1 MSSMSVSKVSVG
13 RRANMAVE
21 GNVPLAIDAFSR
33 ERGISLHLSKVA
45 DFPAREQKRRSP
57 WSLYPRIVSL
67 VCVLL
72 VLLYFALHDTHLG
85 RLVRRGQ
92 SDQVVVLPALG
103 DGVLE
108 VFQVNAPVAVDD
120 DECKVLLMEHSFGF
134 SYGKPFVGNYNP
146 PSCKFKRVVMNF
158 TVTSRGRQ
166 FDRLALM
173 YLNDTEVWRTSTAE
187 PTEAGIQ
194 WTYIKD
200 MTPYLSMWRQP
211 QKVIFDLGNLIDDK
225 YTGAFNTT
233 LSLTFSTASAAPPAA
248 GLILPLSA
256 RRSASNSPSVFTLPD
271 QRALTTH
278 VLPRN
283 ANRATISLSACGQ
296 AAEEFWWSNV
306 PSAAI
311 STFTNTTG
319 ELPGFSPWRE
329 VQILIDGRLA
339 GVQWPFPVIFTGG
352 VVPGLWRPIVGI
364 EAFDL
369 REYEVDV
376 SPWLGLLSDGA
387 PHEFEIKVVGISGKT
402 IAEEVGSSWLVTGKV
417 FLWLDEPGKVTTGSP
432 ISIAKDG
439 FGTGSKL
446 ATSQDPAGAN
456 VTLST
461 QISVHRELDIRS
473 TITTAGGA
481 RVVSWSQQLTYAN
494 VNDLSA
500 YGVTQFTNLSRT
512 ATDSLTSDLYDRG
525 PSAKYSLVV
534 DSEYRV
540 DPEHEGDLAI
550 NATSFCEVE
559 YRTGRG
565 SVFNSGLEPGASGRV
580 RTTQEGKVT
589 YVSKNGASSG
599 TVATKQVFVLEALA
613 KGEPVEIYN
622 RDVGAVGGVVVW
634 DRGSDGSG
642 GKGVEYT
649 GAPAVVRLE
658 ESVGSV
664 REVLG
669 RGPGSTRKV
678 LVMGGE

>member
-1 MSSMSVSKVSVG
+1 
-13 RRANMAVE
+13 MAVE
-21 GNVPLAIDAFSR
+21 GDMTLALDAFSR
-33 ERGISLHLSKVA
+33 GRGISLPSKA
-45 DFPAREQKRRSP
+45 GDFPACKQKKRSP
-57 WSLYPRIVSL
+57 WSFYLRTILSM
-67 VCVLL
+67 CLL
-72 VLLYFALHDTHLG
+72 LAFLYFAFHDAHLA
-85 RLVRRGQ
+85 RLVRRGG
-92 SDQVVVLPALG
+92 SDQLIVLPAPG
-103 DGVLE
+103 NGVLD
-108 VFQVNAPVAVDD
+108 VFQVSAPVAVGG
-120 DECKVLLMEHSFGF
+120 DECTALLMEHSFGF

-146 PSCKFKRVVMNF
+146 PSCKFNRVVMNF

-187 PTEAGIQ
+187 PTEAGIR

-200 MTPYLSMWRQP
+200 MTPYLSMWRQS

-233 LSLTFSTASAAPPAA
+233 LTLTFSTASTIPPPA

-256 RRSASNSPSVFTLPD
+256 RRSPSNSPSVFSIPE
-271 QRALTTH
+271 QRALTTL

-283 ANRATISLSACGQ
+283 ANRAIVSLSACGQ

-306 PSAAI
+306 PSAAT

-329 VQILIDGRLA
+329 VQILIDGQLA

-369 REYEVDV
+369 REYEVDI

-387 PHEFEIKVVGISGKT
+387 PHNFEIKVVGMSGKA
-402 IAEEVGSSWLVTGKV
+402 IAENVGSSWLVAGKV
-417 FLWLDEPGKVTTGSP
+417 FLWLDGSGKVTTGSP

-439 FGTGSKL
+439 FRMGSKL
-446 ATSQDPAGAN
+446 ATSQDTTGAN

-461 QISVHRELDIRS
+461 QLSVHRELDIRS
-473 TITTAGGA
+473 TITTAAGA
-481 RVVSWSQQLTYAN
+481 RVISWSQQLAYTN

-500 YGVTQFTNLSRT
+500 YGVAQFTNLSRT
-512 ATDSLTSDLYDRG
+512 ATDSLISDQSNHG

-534 DSEYRV
+534 DSGYYV
-540 DPEHEGDLAI
+540 DPEHEGDLSI
-550 NATSFCEVE
+550 NATSVCEVE

-565 SVFNSGLEPGASGRV
+565 SVFDSGLEPGASGRV
-580 RTTQEGKVT
+580 RTTQEGKAT
-589 YVSKNGASSG
+589 YFSKNGVSSG
-599 TVATKQVFVLEALA
+599 TGETKQVFVLEVLG
-613 KGEPVEIYN
+613 KGEPVEIYK

-634 DRGSDGSG
+634 DRGSDGG
-642 GKGVEYT
+642 GKGVEEA
-649 GAPAVVRLE
+649 GNPVVAKLE

>member
-1 MSSMSVSKVSVG
+1 
-13 RRANMAVE
+13 MA
-21 GNVPLAIDAFSR
+21 SR
-33 ERGISLHLSKVA
+33 L
-45 DFPAREQKRRSP
+45 
-57 WSLYPRIVSL
+57 W
-67 VCVLL
+67 VCNIGVW
-72 VLLYFALHDTHLG
+72 
-85 RLVRRGQ
+85 VRNLNRT
-92 SDQVVVLPALG
+92 
-103 DGVLE
+103 
-108 VFQVNAPVAVDD
+108 NWWI
-120 DECKVLLMEHSFGF
+120 
-134 SYGKPFVGNYNP
+134 GNYNP
-146 PSCKFKRVVMNF
+146 PSCKFNRVVMNF

-173 YLNDTEVWRTSTAE
+173 YLGDTEVWRTSTAE
-187 PTEAGIQ
+187 PTQAGIQ

-200 MTPYLSMWRQP
+200 MTPYLSMWKQP

-233 LSLTFSTASAAPPAA
+233 LTLTFSTASATPPPA

-256 RRSASNSPSVFTLPD
+256 RRSASNSPSVFSLPE
-271 QRALTTH
+271 QRALTTL

-283 ANRATISLSACGQ
+283 ANHATISLSACGQ

-306 PSAAI
+306 PSSAT

-369 REYEVDV
+369 CEYEVDV

-387 PHEFEIKVVGISGKT
+387 PHDFEIKVVGISGKA
-402 IAEEVGSSWLVTGKV
+402 IVEEVGSSWLVTGKV

-439 FGTGSKL
+439 FGMGSKL
-446 ATSQDPAGAN
+446 GTSQDSAGEN

-461 QISVHRELDIRS
+461 QLSVHRELDIRS
-473 TITTAGGA
+473 TITTAAGP
-481 RVVSWSQQLTYAN
+481 RVVSWSQQLAYSN

-500 YGVTQFTNLSRT
+500 YGVAQFTNLSRT
-512 ATDSLTSDLYDRG
+512 ATDSLISDQYGNG

-534 DSEYRV
+534 DSEYHV
-540 DPEHEGDLAI
+540 DPEHAGDLSI
-550 NATSFCEVE
+550 NATSVCEVE
-559 YRTGRG
+559 YRTGG
-565 SVFNSGLEPGASGRV
+565 SSVFDSGLEPRPSGRV
-580 RTTQEGKVT
+580 RTTQDGKAS

-599 TVATKQVFVLEALA
+599 TGETKQVFVLEALG
-613 KGEPVEIYN
+613 KGEPVEIYK

-634 DRGSDGSG
+634 DQGSDDSG
-642 GKGVEYT
+642 GKGLEQAGV
-649 GAPAVVRLE
+649 PVVVRLE
-658 ESVGSV
+658 ETVGSV

>member
-1 MSSMSVSKVSVG
+1 
-13 RRANMAVE
+13 
-21 GNVPLAIDAFSR
+21 
-33 ERGISLHLSKVA
+33 
-45 DFPAREQKRRSP
+45 
-57 WSLYPRIVSL
+57 
-67 VCVLL
+67 
-72 VLLYFALHDTHLG
+72 
-85 RLVRRGQ
+85 
-92 SDQVVVLPALG
+92 
-103 DGVLE
+103 
-108 VFQVNAPVAVDD
+108 
-120 DECKVLLMEHSFGF
+120 
-134 SYGKPFVGNYNP
+134 
-146 PSCKFKRVVMNF
+146 
-158 TVTSRGRQ
+158 
-166 FDRLALM
+166 
-173 YLNDTEVWRTSTAE
+173 
-187 PTEAGIQ
+187 
-194 WTYIKD
+194 
-200 MTPYLSMWRQP
+200 MTPYLSMWKQP
-211 QKVIFDLGNLIDDK
+211 QKLIFDLGNLIDDK

-233 LSLTFSTASAAPPAA
+233 LTLTFSTTSTTAPPA

-256 RRSASNSPSVFTLPD
+256 RRSASNSPSVFTLPE
-271 QRALTTH
+271 QRALTTL

-283 ANRATISLSACGQ
+283 VNRATVSLSACGQ

-306 PSAAI
+306 PSSAT

-387 PHEFEIKVVGISGKT
+387 PHDFEIKVVGISGKA
-402 IAEEVGSSWLVTGKV
+402 IAQEVGSSWLVTGKV
-417 FLWLDEPGKVTTGSP
+417 FLWLDEPGKVTKGSP

-439 FGTGSKL
+439 FGMGSKL
-446 ATSQDPAGAN
+446 ATSQDSEGAN

-461 QISVHRELDIRS
+461 QLSVHRELDIRS
-473 TITTAGGA
+473 TITTAAGA
-481 RVVSWSQQLTYAN
+481 RVVSWSQQLAYTN

-500 YGVTQFTNLSRT
+500 YGVAQFTNLSRT
-512 ATDSLTSDLYDRG
+512 ATDSLISDQYSHG

-534 DSEYRV
+534 DSDYHV
-540 DPEHEGDLAI
+540 DPEHAGDLTI
-550 NATSFCEVE
+550 NATSVCEVE
-559 YRTGRG
+559 YRVGGG
-565 SVFNSGLEPGASGRV
+565 SVFDSGLDPRASGRV
-580 RTTQEGKVT
+580 RTTQEGKAS

-599 TVATKQVFVLEALA
+599 TGEAKQVFVLEALG
-613 KGEPVEIYN
+613 KGEPVEIYK

-634 DRGSDGSG
+634 DQGSDGSG
-642 GKGVEYT
+642 GKGVEEA
-649 GAPAVVRLE
+649 GSPVAWLE

-678 LVMGGE
+678 LVMGEK